1 MEALVADL
9 RSQLDH
15 CLRTLATLREQNR
28 RLQQDN
34 NELRDLCC
42 FLDDDRQRGKRLA
55 REWQK
60 FGRYTAKVMKQ
71 EVRIASFESSDYI
84 YIIHAYIN
92 A

>member
-1 MEALVADL
+1 MEALVTDL

-15 CLRTLATLREQNR
+15 CLRSLATLREQNR

-34 NELRDLCC
+34 AELRDLCC

-71 EVRIASFESSDYI
+71 EVRFFFN
-84 YIIHAYIN
+84 HATFDVPVQN
-92 A
+92 GNEE